1 MLAYWQQLMKCVLI
15 LAMFS
20 NSAWARDRLAVLEV
34 KASTDGEQ
42 RLKPFEVKT
51 LTSDLRRLALEYGGF
66 DVMTDKNIIDLLP
79 DDTKIEDCIGEC
91 EVQTGRMLGAK
102 YIITGEVGRAGGR
115 LDMLVQFYETTGG
128 TLLSS
133 KSIGGQSYDQLRQ
146 ELKLKV
152 PSLFKGLAMRSAF
165 IQQKS
170 ETLLF
175 LRVSPKAAKF
185 RVKLG
190 SRYVDLNDT
199 SIKRLEDGLLIPI
212 LPNLK
217 QRLSISAK
225 GYMSAEEEVLVKE
238 GGVENL
244 SITLSQAL
252 QQKQERCADNDK
264 KCKADVFVY
273 TTPAGARIYVDGR
286 PALDDKGQ
294 QMITEAGNPDQPN
307 LGMVRLTVIP
317 GEHLIEARKPR
328 FVSAQ
333 RRVTLKRGDW
343 YQHIKNKPLVLQEDF
358 GRLIIE
364 TEPKSVVIEMD
375 GELVG
380 QRSPLTLNEAEV
392 GAHKLKLIAPE
403 YLSHEEVVLVKRGQ
417 DKRLKVK
424 LTPAFSSL
432 ELKIQEPSG
441 QPIKGVLVNIDSL
454 GSKGQKYTD
463 DQGIVSYSRL
473 PKGEHLALISH
484 RLYRSSKLT
493 IVSQSGGATQRI
505 SQSLSPNYGYLSIQA
520 PDDPKQ
526 TYSSTPVKGQV
537 YLGNGQM
544 LGSLPLARYKLTAGR
559 QKIRI
564 QPIDTEHYSPQEL
577 QVTIGIGEESKLK
590 AKLEARSGE
599 VVIETKPFG
608 AEVFVNGESWG
619 RAPLKKEILRGRY
632 QLQVKIKNYDTYT
645 QNFEVQENDRVNVKV
660 NLGQNPIITVRC
672 HPAQAQVWIDG
683 LPKGQSPQTHSARA
697 GEWLLECRYRGAV
710 YQKREVTIDG
720 EVRSIHLTIPQESI
734 ANQRRQ
740 TNLLRGLGWSL
751 LSSGAVGALSSGA
764 IYLGPAASTA
774 DERDQA
780 YQSFLSATPDQ
791 YDQRFSEFSR
801 LDSSVK
807 DYNELN
813 QTIMWSS
820 LGLSLVGG
828 AMLWL
833 IPPADPEPESQV
845 EVGSIDFLGL
855 STHKV
860 QGQAVNEGVSQ

>member
-1 MLAYWQQLMKCVLI
+1 MLAYWQQLIKCILM
-15 LAMFS
+15 LAMVS
-20 NSAWARDRLAVLEV
+20 NSAWARDRLAVLDV
-34 KASTDGEQ
+34 KASADGAQ

-79 DDTKIEDCIGEC
+79 ENTKIEDCIGEC

-133 KSIGGQSYDQLRQ
+133 KSIGGQSYDQLRR

-165 IQQKS
+165 VQQRS

-175 LRVSPKAAKF
+175 LRVAPQTASF

-190 SRYVDLNDT
+190 SRYIDLNDP
-199 SIKRLEDGLLIPI
+199 SIKRLDNGVLIPM
-212 LPNLK
+212 LPNIK
-217 QRLSISAK
+217 QRLSVIAK
-225 GYMSAEEEVLVKE
+225 GYMNAEEEILVKE
-238 GGVENL
+238 GGVENI
-244 SITLSQAL
+244 SITLSKAL
-252 QQKQERCADNDK
+252 QQKRDRCAEHDK
-264 KCKADVFVY
+264 KCSADVFVY
-273 TTPAGARIYVDGR
+273 STPAGARIYVDGR

-307 LGMVRLTVIP
+307 LGMSRLTVSP

-343 YQHIKNKPLVLQEDF
+343 YQDMQSKPLVLQEDF
-358 GRLIIE
+358 GRLIID

-375 GELVG
+375 GELIG

-403 YLSHEEVVLVKRGQ
+403 YLPHEEVVVVKRGQ
-417 DKRLKVK
+417 DKRLKVR

-432 ELKIQEPSG
+432 ELSIQEPSG

-463 DQGIVSYSRL
+463 AQGLVSYSRL
-473 PKGEHLALISH
+473 PKGEYLALISH
-484 RLYRSSKLT
+484 RLYLSSKLT
-493 IVSQSGGATQRI
+493 IVSQSGGRTQSL
-505 SQSLSPNYGYLSIQA
+505 SQSLSPNYGYLSVKA

-526 TYSSTPVKGQV
+526 TYSSVPVQGQV
-537 YLGNGQM
+537 YLGNGQL
-544 LGSLPLARYKLTAGR
+544 LGSLPLARHKLTAGR

-564 QPIDTEHYSPQEL
+564 QPKDTEHYSPQDV

-590 AKLEARSGE
+590 ATLEPRVGE

-608 AEVFVNGESWG
+608 AEVLVNGESWG
-619 RAPLKKEILRGRY
+619 RAPLKKEVLRGRY
-632 QLQVKIKNYDTYT
+632 QLQLSIKNYDTYT
-645 QNFEVQENDRVNVKV
+645 QEFEVLEDERVNVKV
-660 NLGQNPIITVRC
+660 NLGQNPVITVRC
-672 HPAQAQVWIDG
+672 HPAQAQIWIDG
-683 LPKGQSPQTHSARA
+683 LPKGPSPQTHSARA
-697 GEWLLECRYRGAV
+697 GEWLLECRQRGAV
-710 YQKREVTIDG
+710 YQKREVTKDG
-720 EVRSIHLTIPQESI
+720 EVRSIHLTIPQARI
-734 ANQRRQ
+734 ASQRQQ
-740 TNLLRGLGWSL
+740 TKLLRGIGWSL
-751 LSSGAVGALSSGA
+751 LSSGALGALSSGVM
-764 IYLGPAASTA
+764 YVGPAANTA
-774 DERDQA
+774 DERDRA

-791 YDQRFSEFSR
+791 YDERFGEFSR
-801 LDSSVK
+801 LDNEVK

-813 QTIMWSS
+813 QTIIWSS
-820 LGLSLVGG
+820 VGLSLIGG

-833 IPPADPEPESQV
+833 IPPAVQELDPQSDTKSSDFSQ
-845 EVGSIDFLGL
+845 
-855 STHKV
+855 
-860 QGQAVNEGVSQ
+860 GVSR